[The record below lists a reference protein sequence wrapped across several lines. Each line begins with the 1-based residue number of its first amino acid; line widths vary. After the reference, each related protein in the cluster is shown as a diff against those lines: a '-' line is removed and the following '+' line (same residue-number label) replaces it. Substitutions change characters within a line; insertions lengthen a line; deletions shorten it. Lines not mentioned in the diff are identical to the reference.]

1 MLRVVVLLCLTAVLM
16 MPHKG
21 FTDQLRSTNS
31 MIEIKDSNG
40 IQQFASIPTRVAA
53 LNWDVAEQ
61 VLELGV
67 TPIAMPDVAGYKEWV
82 MNPAVP
88 DEVMD
93 VGTRVEP
100 NFQRLAALKPDVI
113 IIASPQL
120 DLLPRLEQ
128 IAPVLF
134 FQTYSEHHDNA
145 QAALDN
151 FLSIAKLLGK
161 EPEAQTRIAQMHA
174 VIAEQKQQLLS
185 AYNGTLPKVSTFRFA
200 SMTSVYLYGDNSTA
214 QYALKLLGI
223 EPALKVEA
231 TQWGLKQQRLK
242 SLRYIGDGVAL
253 YFEPFAQETE
263 LSQSVM
269 WNAMPFVRHNKMNS
283 IAPAWNYGGA
293 ISIEYMAQAL
303 TKSLLAI
310 APNSVNTAPMAIDA
324 ELMSSDKSAIEGEL

>member
-1 MLRVVVLLCLTAVLM
+1 MLKPSALLWSYLLAFIVIMPAFAEPSVAVDTG
-16 MPHKG
+16 K
-21 FTDQLRSTNS
+21 TNTQIT
-31 MIEIKDSNG
+31 IEDSRG
-40 IQQFASIPTRVAA
+40 IQVLPRTPKRVAA
-53 LNWDVAEQ
+53 LNWDIAEQ

-82 MNPAVP
+82 MNPLVP

-100 NFQRLAALKPDVI
+100 NFQRLAAFKPDVI

-145 QAALDN
+145 KAALDN
-151 FLSIAKLLGK
+151 FFSIAKVLDK
-161 EPEAQTRIAQMHA
+161 TSQAQARIDKMHA
-174 VIAEQKQQLLS
+174 VIDEQKQQLLT
-185 AYNGTLPKVSTFRFA
+185 AYQGKLPNVSTFRFA

-214 QYALKLLGI
+214 QYALSLLGI
-223 EPALKVEA
+223 KPAIEVEA
-231 TQWGLKQQRLK
+231 TQWGVKQQRLK
-242 SLRYIGDGVAL
+242 SLRHVGDGVAL
-253 YFEPFAQETE
+253 YFEPFAQEAE
-263 LSQSVM
+263 LEESVM

-283 IAPAWNYGGA
+283 IEPAWNYGGA

-303 TKSLLAI
+303 TRSLLAI
-310 APNSVNTAPMAIDA
+310 APTSEIHKGAMH
-324 ELMSSDKSAIEGEL
+324 E